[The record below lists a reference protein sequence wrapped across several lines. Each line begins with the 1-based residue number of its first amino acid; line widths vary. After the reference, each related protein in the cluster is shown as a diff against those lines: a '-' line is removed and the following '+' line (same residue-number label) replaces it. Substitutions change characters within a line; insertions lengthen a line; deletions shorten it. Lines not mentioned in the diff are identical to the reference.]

1 MLITSAADM
10 VRAMGWES
18 DRQLAQVRQ
27 QGIERQLF
35 PDLTSDEQLIVDALS
50 HINDLSLSQLSTQ
63 TSLPVAQLSALLFTL
78 EMKGVIR
85 PLAGGMY
92 HLLI

>member
-92 HLLI
+92 HLVI

>member
-63 TSLPVAQLSALLFTL
+63 TALPVAQLSALLFTL